1 MEQIQT
7 VPMNLIEQ
15 DDENRTY
22 KYSAKI
28 ELKTGGNYG
37 YTFRVM
43 PQTVMM
49 LDTANLDLIQWV
61 TR

>member
-1 MEQIQT
+1 MT
-7 VPMNLIEQ
+7 
-15 DDENRTY
+15 
-22 KYSAKI
+22 KI
-28 ELKTGGNYG
+28 EYINILLNKLKTGGNYG

-43 PQTVMM
+43 PQTNMM

>member
-1 MEQIQT
+1 
-7 VPMNLIEQ
+7 MNLIEGN
-15 DDENRTY
+15 DETRTY

-43 PQTVMM
+43 PQTNMM
-49 LDTANLDLIQWV
+49 LDTANLDLIKWV
-61 TR
+61 VR